1 MLIKPFKARENVF
14 LRKLNRSRHVQ
25 MRRYA
30 NETFQGT
37 SQYVFLLITYVI
49 SRKFP
54 FFLHLYQKILPSL
67 LIRAWH
73 FDLN

>member
-1 MLIKPFKARENVF
+1 M
-14 LRKLNRSRHVQ
+14 
-25 MRRYA
+25 RYA

-37 SQYVFLLITYVI
+37 YQYVFLLITYVI

-54 FFLHLYQKILPSL
+54 FFLHLYQKILPRL

-73 FDLN
+73 YDVN